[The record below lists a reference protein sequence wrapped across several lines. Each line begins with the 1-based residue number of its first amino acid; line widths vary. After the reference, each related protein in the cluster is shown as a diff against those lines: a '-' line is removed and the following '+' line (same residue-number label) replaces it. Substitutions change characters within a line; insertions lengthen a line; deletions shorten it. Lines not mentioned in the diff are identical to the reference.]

1 MNNKE
6 QEILNIIINYY
17 KKNQLMP
24 SIRFIKDKIHANS
37 TNTVYYYLNKLEEK
51 KYIKRNSQNKRILN
65 KYYNDSINEL
75 KIIKTANSYE
85 TVNIILNTKKECM
98 AYKIKNNKFQDNH
111 IIKDDILIIEKGKV
125 LNNNDLGLF
134 LINNKYCIKKYF
146 YQDGFFILEDDKQE
160 VFNYVNII
168 GKVISVERKI
178 K

>member
-1 MNNKE
+1 
-6 QEILNIIINYY
+6 
-17 KKNQLMP
+17 
-24 SIRFIKDKIHANS
+24 
-37 TNTVYYYLNKLEEK
+37 
-51 KYIKRNSQNKRILN
+51 
-65 KYYNDSINEL
+65 
-75 KIIKTANSYE
+75 
-85 TVNIILNTKKECM
+85 M

>member
-85 TVNIILNTKKECM
+85 TVNIILNTKKRM
-98 AYKIKNNKFQDNH
+98 Y
-111 IIKDDILIIEKGKV
+111 
-125 LNNNDLGLF
+125 GL
-134 LINNKYCIKKYF
+134 
-146 YQDGFFILEDDKQE
+146 
-160 VFNYVNII
+160 
-168 GKVISVERKI
+168 
-178 K
+178 